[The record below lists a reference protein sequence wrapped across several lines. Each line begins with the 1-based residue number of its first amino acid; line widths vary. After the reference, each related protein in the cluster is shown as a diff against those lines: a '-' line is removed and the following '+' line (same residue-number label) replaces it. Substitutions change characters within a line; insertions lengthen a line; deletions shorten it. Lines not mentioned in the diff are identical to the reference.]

1 MNKMGKAG
9 ILVKKLAESES
20 ITNHSQVI
28 GFNEGPKKNDKIIT
42 LHFENGSS
50 QEYTKAELFQVNGI
64 NTASIPF
71 GASPRILKPSPWKT
85 LVGKAFHIKIDGKI
99 HYQGVI
105 QAEPYP
111 QIFVI
116 SYFSWLDA
124 CSTGERL
131 ISLATILENNGIE
144 HWNNEVGSGDGWF
157 FYESL
162 EDMNEAYA
170 FENNVDVSQ
179 VTMGHMTSV

>member
-1 MNKMGKAG
+1 MGKAG
-9 ILVKKLAESES
+9 ILVKKLAASES

-28 GFNEGPKKNDKIIT
+28 GFNEGPKKNGKIVT

-50 QEYTKAELFQVNGI
+50 QEYTEAELLTVNGI
-64 NTASIPF
+64 DTASVPSGESVRVIE
-71 GASPRILKPSPWKT
+71 PSPWKT

-99 HYQGVI
+99 HYQGMI

-111 QIFVI
+111 QIFVV

-131 ISLATILENNGIE
+131 ISLATILENNGT
-144 HWNNEVGSGDGWF
+144 EVGGGNGWY

-162 EDMNEAYA
+162 YDMNEAYA
-170 FENNVDVSQ
+170 FENNVDISQ
-179 VTMGHMTSV
+179 VTMGRMVSA